1 MPVYTL
7 TPARSS
13 AVMRSRSNVRPEWI
27 AASGFASS
35 TSASDWVVT
44 TPFAAAPT
52 SSPESRPALSSVC
65 TITATSSSSGC
76 PAHRRTIS
84 LPTPPVYSCA
94 SRIIVVPPGIL
105 RFRHSRVSFHG
116 LQHKREGDDMAGR
129 LEGKVAL
136 VTGGTKGIGRGV
148 VEMLAT
154 EGAAVTFT
162 GRSEDVGREVEAGVV
177 AAGGQAQYVK
187 ADNGVEEQLAGAVAA
202 TVERYGKLT
211 TLVNN
216 AIASEDVGSGLDSH
230 VDEVD
235 DGTFEKILR
244 IALMG
249 TVWATKHAVPEMRK
263 AGSGS
268 IVNISASS
276 SKSALPHRPAYHAS
290 KGAINALTRQL
301 AADYGKDD
309 IRANAIIVGF
319 IFTGSDAMTAILDN
333 PQYKAAFLKN
343 IMVPRFGEP
352 ADIAAGVVYLAADE
366 SKYVTGTELTIDG
379 GALCHQALPE
389 LDFDAMKGE

>member
-1 MPVYTL
+1 
-7 TPARSS
+7 
-13 AVMRSRSNVRPEWI
+13 
-27 AASGFASS
+27 
-35 TSASDWVVT
+35 
-44 TPFAAAPT
+44 
-52 SSPESRPALSSVC
+52 
-65 TITATSSSSGC
+65 
-76 PAHRRTIS
+76 
-84 LPTPPVYSCA
+84 
-94 SRIIVVPPGIL
+94 
-105 RFRHSRVSFHG
+105 
-116 LQHKREGDDMAGR
+116 MAGR

-148 VEMLAT
+148 VEMLAA
-154 EGAAVTFT
+154 EGAGVAFT
-162 GRSEDVGREVEAGVV
+162 GRSEDVGREVEAGVT
-177 AAGGQAQYVK
+177 AAGGQAMYVK

-249 TVWATKHAVPEMRK
+249 TVWASKYAVPEMRK
-263 AGSGS
+263 AGNGS

-290 KGAINALTRQL
+290 KGAINALTRQM
-301 AADYGKDD
+301 AVDFGKDD
-309 IRANAIIVGF
+309 IRTNAIIVGF
-319 IFTGSDAMTAILDN
+319 IFTGTDAMAAILDN
-333 PQYKAAFLKN
+333 PQYKAAFQKN

-352 ADIAAGVVYLAADE
+352 ADIAAGVVYLASDE
-366 SKYVTGTELTIDG
+366 AKYVTGIELTIDG

-389 LDFDAMKGE
+389 LDFEGMRGE

>member
-1 MPVYTL
+1 
-7 TPARSS
+7 
-13 AVMRSRSNVRPEWI
+13 
-27 AASGFASS
+27 
-35 TSASDWVVT
+35 
-44 TPFAAAPT
+44 
-52 SSPESRPALSSVC
+52 
-65 TITATSSSSGC
+65 
-76 PAHRRTIS
+76 
-84 LPTPPVYSCA
+84 
-94 SRIIVVPPGIL
+94 VP
-105 RFRHSRVSFHG
+105 
-116 LQHKREGDDMAGR
+116 GR
-129 LEGKVAL
+129 LDGKVAL

-148 VEMLAT
+148 VEMLAA

-177 AAGGQAQYVK
+177 AAGGQVMYVK
-187 ADNGVEEQLAGAVAA
+187 ADNGVEEQLAGAVSA
-202 TVERYGKLT
+202 TVERFGKLT

-230 VDEVD
+230 VDEID
-235 DGTFEKILR
+235 DTTFEKILR
-244 IALMG
+244 VALMG

-301 AADYGKDD
+301 AVDYGKDD

-319 IFTGSDAMTAILDN
+319 IFTGSEAMTAILDN
-333 PQYKAAFLKN
+333 PQYKAAFLQN

-379 GALCHQALPE
+379 GALCHQALPQ
-389 LDFDAMKGE
+389 LDFEGMRGE